1 VLPLPLVR
9 CGALGGHVRHHEGST
24 TPKVYHCNDII
35 LNFNNKVYWGGVI
48 WEGSRFSPP
57 VSNNV

>member
-24 TPKVYHCNDII
+24 ILNVYHCNYSI
-35 LNFNNKVYWGGVI
+35 LNFNNKVYFWGNMG
-48 WEGSRFSPP
+48 GLTFQPARFE
-57 VSNNV
+57 